1 MLDASKI
8 LQRRAP
14 KFSRRKKKQTST
26 QKPST
31 DKVDKEDTGKRTV
44 LKRRRSTYFAWKSV
58 KNLAQQQCLL
68 NSGLTGVTNQ
78 ATKEE
83 KLGRKQK

>member
-1 MLDASKI
+1 MQASSCGGRFRRCPEIKRSEPVHRNQVLTRWTRKI
-8 LQRRAP
+8 QEKHA
-14 KFSRRKKKQTST
+14 
-26 QKPST
+26 
-31 DKVDKEDTGKRTV
+31 V
-44 LKRRRSTYFAWKSV
+44 LKRRRSAYFAWKSA
-58 KNLAQQQCLL
+58 KNLAQKQCLL